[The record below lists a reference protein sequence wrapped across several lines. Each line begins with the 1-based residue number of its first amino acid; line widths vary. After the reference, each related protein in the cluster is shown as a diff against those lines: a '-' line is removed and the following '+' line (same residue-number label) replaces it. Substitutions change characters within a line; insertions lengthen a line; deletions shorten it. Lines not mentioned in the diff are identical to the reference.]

1 MSDAG
6 IGPADYID
14 ELHREALTIVDHAK
28 QAAELYAEGDAAGA
42 ALVLGLVHYKF
53 DAAMGAG
60 QAAMDAIRE
69 RDGVTPDDAIKRVG
83 GGSE

>member
-28 QAAELYAEGDAAGA
+28 EAQLYAKGDAAGA
-42 ALVLGLVHYKF
+42 ALVLGLLHYKF

-69 RDGVTPDDAIKRVG
+69 RDGVTPDDAIKRKA
-83 GGSE
+83 GGSS